1 MTEADEDIERSYREL
16 TGIRLSLAGR
26 REACHWL
33 SMKSYS
39 QVIQLLLMLGLLS
52 GWAAAQEPLDTAGIY
67 PFKVTVGGQE
77 AKMQKKGDLF
87 AVIAKPVKTDA
98 LLKIEKQSDLLIVN
112 AFRREGDGTV
122 ANGTTP
128 AAMFAQKADQVK
140 LNATLDKKVLKPGRY
155 LMNVVAHSKTSRV
168 VVTVDDPEAEAKLP
182 SLTQIT
188 EALREG
194 K

>member
-39 QVIQLLLMLGLLS
+39 RVIQLLLMLGLLS

-168 VVTVDDPEAEAKLP
+168 VFTVDDPEAEAKLP
-182 SLTQIT
+182 SLKQIT
-188 EALREG
+188 EALRGG

>member
-1 MTEADEDIERSYREL
+1 
-16 TGIRLSLAGR
+16 
-26 REACHWL
+26 
-33 SMKSYS
+33 MKSYS
-39 QVIQLLLMLGLLS
+39 QVTQLLLMLGLLS
-52 GWAAAQEPLDTAGIY
+52 GWAAAQEPLDTVGIY
-67 PFKVTVGGQE
+67 PFNVTVGGQE
-77 AKMQKKGDLF
+77 AKMQKGGNLF

-112 AFRREGDGTV
+112 AFRREDDGTV

-128 AAMFAQKADQVK
+128 TAMFAQKADQVK

-168 VVTVDDPEAEAKLP
+168 VFTVADPEGKVKLP
-182 SLTQIT
+182 SLKQIT
-188 EALREG
+188 EALRGG

>member
-1 MTEADEDIERSYREL
+1 MTEADENIERPYREL

-26 REACHWL
+26 RGACHWL

-39 QVIQLLLMLGLLS
+39 HVIQLLLILGLLS
-52 GWAAAQEPLDTAGIY
+52 GWAAAQDPLDTVGSY

-77 AKMQKKGDLF
+77 AKIQKKGDLF

-112 AFRREGDGTV
+112 AFRREEDGTV
-122 ANGTTP
+122 ASGTTP

-140 LNATLDKKVLKPGRY
+140 LSATLDKKALKPGRY
-155 LMNVVAHSKTSRV
+155 LMNVVAHRKTSRV
-168 VVTVDDPEAEAKLP
+168 VFTVGDHEVKLP
-182 SLTQIT
+182 SLKQIT
-188 EALREG
+188 EALRG
-194 K
+194 GQ